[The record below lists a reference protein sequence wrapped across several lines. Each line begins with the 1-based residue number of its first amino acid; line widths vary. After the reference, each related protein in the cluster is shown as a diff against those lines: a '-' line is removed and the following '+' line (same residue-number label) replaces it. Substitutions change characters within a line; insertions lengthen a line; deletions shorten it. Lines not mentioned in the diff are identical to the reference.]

1 MTATARALDIT
12 QSAALAAYDKKAEDL
27 VALDVS
33 GLTPIADV
41 FLIAT
46 ASNERQVTAIAEGIE
61 QALLAKGVKSVRREG
76 VREGRWALVDFNDVI
91 VHVMHQEDR
100 AYYSLERLWKDCPV
114 VDLPADVSPAGVS
127 AAGVSPADL

>member
-1 MTATARALDIT
+1 MTATARALEIT
-12 QSAALAAYDKKAEDL
+12 ESAALAAYEKKAEDL

-61 QALLAKGVKSVRREG
+61 RALLEKGVKSVRREG

-91 VHVMHQEDR
+91 VHVMHEEDR

-114 VDLPADVSPAGVS
+114 VDLPVDE
-127 AAGVSPADL
+127 SPADLLPADL

>member
-12 QSAALAAYDKKAEDL
+12 QSAARAASAIKAEDI

-33 GLTPIADV
+33 GQTPIADV

-61 QALLAKGVKSVRREG
+61 QALLETGVKAIRREG
-76 VREGRWALVDFNDVI
+76 VREGRWALMDFNDLI

-114 VDLPADVSPAGVS
+114 VDVPADV
-127 AAGVSPADL
+127 PADL

>member
-12 QSAALAAYDKKAEDL
+12 QAAALAAYDKKAEDV

-33 GLTPIADV
+33 AQTPIADV

-61 QALLAKGVKSVRREG
+61 ASLLATGVKAVRREG
-76 VREGRWALVDFNDVI
+76 LREGRWALIDFNDLI
-91 VHVMHQEDR
+91 VHVMHQEER

-114 VDLPADVSPAGVS
+114 VDLPADVSPADVS
-127 AAGVSPADL
+127 PVDVSPADL

>member
-12 QSAALAAYDKKAEDL
+12 QSAARAASAIKAEDI

-33 GLTPIADV
+33 GQTPIADV

-61 QALLAKGVKSVRREG
+61 QALLETGVKAIRREG
-76 VREGRWALVDFNDVI
+76 VREGRWALMDFNDLI

-114 VDLPADVSPAGVS
+114 VDLPADV
-127 AAGVSPADL
+127 PADL

>member
-1 MTATARALDIT
+1 MTATTRALDIT
-12 QSAALAAYDKKAEDL
+12 QAAALAAYDKKAEDV

-33 GLTPIADV
+33 AQTPIADV

-61 QALLAKGVKSVRREG
+61 ASLLATGVKAVRREG
-76 VREGRWALVDFNDVI
+76 LREGRWALIDFNDLI
-91 VHVMHQEDR
+91 VHVMHQEER

-114 VDLPADVSPAGVS
+114 VGLPADVSPA
-127 AAGVSPADL
+127 DL

>member
-12 QSAALAAYDKKAEDL
+12 QSAARAASDKKAEDI

-33 GLTPIADV
+33 AQTPIADV

-61 QALLAKGVKSVRREG
+61 DSLLASGVKAIRREG
-76 VREGRWALVDFNDVI
+76 VREGRWALLDFNDLI

-114 VDLPADVSPAGVS
+114 VDLPAD
-127 AAGVSPADL
+127 L

>member
-12 QSAALAAYDKKAEDL
+12 QAAALAAYDKKAEDV

-33 GLTPIADV
+33 AQTPIADV

-61 QALLAKGVKSVRREG
+61 ASLLATGVKAVRREG
-76 VREGRWALVDFNDVI
+76 LREGRWALIDFNDLI
-91 VHVMHQEDR
+91 VHVMHQEER

-114 VDLPADVSPAGVS
+114 VDLPADVSPA
-127 AAGVSPADL
+127 DL

>member
-1 MTATARALDIT
+1 MTATARALEIT
-12 QSAALAAYDKKAEDL
+12 ESAALAAYEKKAEDL

-33 GLTPIADV
+33 GVTPIADV

-61 QALLAKGVKSVRREG
+61 KALLEKGVKSVRREG

-91 VHVMHQEDR
+91 VHVMHEEDR

-114 VDLPADVSPAGVS
+114 VDLPADMSPAGES
-127 AAGVSPADL
+127 PAGLLPADL

>member
-1 MTATARALDIT
+1 MTATTRALDIT
-12 QSAALAAYDKKAEDL
+12 QAAALAAYDKKAEDV

-33 GLTPIADV
+33 AQTPIADV

-61 QALLAKGVKSVRREG
+61 ASLLATGVKAVRREG
-76 VREGRWALVDFNDVI
+76 LREGRWALIDFNDLI
-91 VHVMHQEDR
+91 VHVMHQEER

-114 VDLPADVSPAGVS
+114 VDLPADVSPA
-127 AAGVSPADL
+127 DL

>member
-12 QSAALAAYDKKAEDL
+12 QSAALAAYDKKAEDV

-33 GLTPIADV
+33 GQTPIADV

-61 QALLAKGVKSVRREG
+61 KSLLATGVKAIRREG
-76 VREGRWALVDFNDVI
+76 LREGRWALLDFNDLI

-114 VDLPADVSPAGVS
+114 VDLPADVSPAG
-127 AAGVSPADL
+127 P

>member
-12 QSAALAAYDKKAEDL
+12 EAAARAASEKKAEDL
-27 VALDVS
+27 IALDVS
-33 GLTPIADV
+33 GQTPIADV

-46 ASNERQVTAIAEGIE
+46 ASNERQVTAIAAGIE
-61 QALLAKGVKSVRREG
+61 QSLLATGVKAVRREG
-76 VREGRWALVDFNDVI
+76 VREGRWALMDFNDVI

-114 VDLPADVSPAGVS
+114 VDLPEG
-127 AAGVSPADL
+127 L

>member
-12 QSAALAAYDKKAEDL
+12 QSAARAASDKKAEDI

-33 GLTPIADV
+33 AQTPIADV

-61 QALLAKGVKSVRREG
+61 ASLLATGVKAVRREG
-76 VREGRWALVDFNDVI
+76 LREGRWALIDFNDLI

-114 VDLPADVSPAGVS
+114 VDLPADVSPA
-127 AAGVSPADL
+127 DL

>member
-12 QSAALAAYDKKAEDL
+12 QSAARAAYEKKAEDL

-33 GLTPIADV
+33 GQTPIADV

-61 QALLAKGVKSVRREG
+61 QALLETGVKAIRREG
-76 VREGRWALVDFNDVI
+76 VREGRWALLDFNDLI

-114 VDLPADVSPAGVS
+114 VDLPADV
-127 AAGVSPADL
+127 PADL